1 MVEVE
6 VVVVW
11 LPMLPQQKR
20 SLTMHRC
27 CFMLKTMARLASHIK
42 DESSKN
48 MTRDFP
54 KSSCKLL
61 DAAVAAV
68 EEEVEVEVESK
79 TSFELQGRTTR
90 KRGAPTERI

>member
-1 MVEVE
+1 
-6 VVVVW
+6 
-11 LPMLPQQKR
+11 
-20 SLTMHRC
+20 
-27 CFMLKTMARLASHIK
+27 MARLASHIK

-90 KRGAPTERI
+90 KRGAPTERIWIGITFSKRGSMLKPWSDVNIMYIKLMST